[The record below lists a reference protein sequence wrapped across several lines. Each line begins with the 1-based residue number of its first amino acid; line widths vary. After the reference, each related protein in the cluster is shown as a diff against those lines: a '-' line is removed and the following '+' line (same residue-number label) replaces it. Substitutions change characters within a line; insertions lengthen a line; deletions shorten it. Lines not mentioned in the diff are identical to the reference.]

1 MSDADQSEASRT
13 PSKALPL
20 DPTPLVGPRAI
31 GPRPASTYEL
41 LAGSV
46 LAEEDDPH
54 SAALS
59 EAAQELGQLLMPY
72 RFGLEEMLTK
82 INILREELTYRPEG
96 SPIEH
101 VSSRLKSIDSIRAKA
116 SRIGCE
122 FTPEAIAHQI
132 FDIAGIRIVCSFL
145 EDAYWV
151 LSMLTS
157 QPDITVVEIKDYIAD
172 PKPNGYRSLHAI
184 VQVPVFLSDS
194 IREVCVELQVRTV
207 AMDFWAS
214 VEHKIY
220 YKFREEIPTPLGDE
234 LVEAA
239 RVAHELDQRM
249 SDLRETLRGT
259 RPPASS

>member
-1 MSDADQSEASRT
+1 MMDEAERPEASLT
-13 PSKALPL
+13 PS
-20 DPTPLVGPRAI
+20 V
-31 GPRPASTYEL
+31 
-41 LAGSV
+41 
-46 LAEEDDPH
+46 
-54 SAALS
+54 ALS
-59 EAAQELGQLLMPY
+59 EAAQELSQLLMPY
-72 RFGLEEMLTK
+72 RFGLEEMQTK
-82 INILREELTYRPEG
+82 INILREELSHRPEG

-132 FDIAGIRIVCSFL
+132 FDIAGIRVVCSFL

-157 QPDITVVEIKDYIAD
+157 QSDVKVVEIKDYIAD

-184 VQVPVFLSDS
+184 VQIPVFLSDS

-220 YKFREEIPTPLGDE
+220 YKFRQEIPSDLRAE
-234 LVEAA
+234 LSEAA
-239 RVAHELDQRM
+239 QVANELDQRM

-259 RPPASS
+259 SPTRES

>member
-1 MSDADQSEASRT
+1 MSDADQSEARRT
-13 PSKALPL
+13 PAKALPL
-20 DPTPLVGPRAI
+20 DPTPLVGRRPG
-31 GPRPASTYEL
+31 GPRPADTYEL

-46 LAEEDDPH
+46 LAEDDPH

-194 IREVCVELQVRTV
+194 IRQVCVELQVRTV

-249 SDLRETLRGT
+249 SDLRETLRGPK
-259 RPPASS
+259 PPASS

>member
-1 MSDADQSEASRT
+1 MTDLEQDGSPVEQASASQLVADA
-13 PSKALPL
+13 
-20 DPTPLVGPRAI
+20 
-31 GPRPASTYEL
+31 EL
-41 LAGSV
+41 
-46 LAEEDDPH
+46 DPH

-59 EAAQELGQLLMPY
+59 EAAHEVGQLLMPY

-82 INILREELTYRPEG
+82 INILREELSFRPDG

-101 VSSRLKSIDSIRAKA
+101 VSSRLKSIDSLRQKA
-116 SRIGCE
+116 ERIGCE

-132 FDIAGIRIVCSFL
+132 FDVAGIRIVCSFL

-157 QPDITVVEIKDYIAD
+157 QPDVKVIEIKDYIAN

-184 VQVPVFLSDS
+184 VQIPVFLSDS
-194 IREVCVELQVRTV
+194 IRDVCVELQVRTV

-220 YKFREEIPTPLGDE
+220 YKYRQEIPVQLGGE
-234 LVEAA
+234 LAEAA
-239 RVAHELDQRM
+239 KVAHELDQRM
-249 SDLRETLRGT
+249 SDLRESLRGSGA
-259 RPPASS
+259 PPAPRSV

>member
-1 MSDADQSEASRT
+1 MSDPAQQAASAEST
-13 PSKALPL
+13 GAFQ
-20 DPTPLVGPRAI
+20 LVAEH
-31 GPRPASTYEL
+31 EL
-41 LAGSV
+41 
-46 LAEEDDPH
+46 DPH

-59 EAAQELGQLLMPY
+59 EAAQEVGQLLMPY

-82 INILREELTYRPEG
+82 INIIREELSFRPDG

-101 VSSRLKSIDSIRAKA
+101 VSSRLKSIDSIRQKA
-116 SRIGCE
+116 ERLGCE

-132 FDIAGIRIVCSFL
+132 FDVAGIRIVCSFL

-157 QPDITVVEIKDYIAD
+157 QPDVKVIEIKDYIAN

-184 VQVPVFLSDS
+184 IQIPVFLSDS

-220 YKFREEIPTPLGDE
+220 YKYRQEIPLQLGGE
-234 LVEAA
+234 LAEAA
-239 RVAHELDQRM
+239 KVAHELDQRM
-249 SDLRETLRGT
+249 SDLRESLRGALAA
-259 RPPASS
+259 PAPREI

>member
-1 MSDADQSEASRT
+1 MSDAEQDGAPAARAVSASPHQLVAEAD
-13 PSKALPL
+13 L
-20 DPTPLVGPRAI
+20 
-31 GPRPASTYEL
+31 
-41 LAGSV
+41 
-46 LAEEDDPH
+46 DPH

-82 INILREELTYRPEG
+82 INIIREELSFRPEG

-101 VSSRLKSIDSIRAKA
+101 VTSRLKSIDSIRAKA

-132 FDIAGIRIVCSFL
+132 FDIAGIRVVCSFL

-157 QPDITVVEIKDYIAD
+157 QSDVKVIEVKDYIAN

-184 VQVPVFLSDS
+184 VQIPVFLSDS

-220 YKFREEIPTPLGDE
+220 YKFRQDIPLQLGDE
-234 LVEAA
+234 LAQAA
-239 RVAHELDQRM
+239 SVAHELDQRM
-249 SDLRETLRGT
+249 SDLRETLRGSV
-259 RPPASS
+259 PPPRADGA

>member
-1 MSDADQSEASRT
+1 MTDLEQNGARADLANATQLVAEAG
-13 PSKALPL
+13 A
-20 DPTPLVGPRAI
+20 
-31 GPRPASTYEL
+31 
-41 LAGSV
+41 
-46 LAEEDDPH
+46 DPH

-59 EAAQELGQLLMPY
+59 EAAQEVGQLLMPY

-82 INILREELTYRPEG
+82 INILREELSFRTDG

-101 VSSRLKSIDSIRAKA
+101 VSSRLKSIESIRLKA

-122 FTPEAIAHQI
+122 FTPEAITHQI

-157 QPDITVVEIKDYIAD
+157 QPDVKVVEIKDYIAN
-172 PKPNGYRSLHAI
+172 PKPSGYRSLHAI
-184 VQVPVFLSDS
+184 VQIPVFLSDS
-194 IREVCVELQVRTV
+194 IRDVCVELQVRTV

-220 YKFREEIPTPLGDE
+220 YKFREEIPLSLGDE
-234 LVEAA
+234 LAEAA

-249 SDLRETLRGT
+249 SDLRESLRGAGPGGT
-259 RPPASS
+259 AEQA

>member
-1 MSDADQSEASRT
+1 MSDAEQHERAAASA
-13 PSKALPL
+13 SAYQ
-20 DPTPLVGPRAI
+20 LVTE
-31 GPRPASTYEL
+31 SD
-41 LAGSV
+41 V
-46 LAEEDDPH
+46 DPH

-82 INILREELTYRPEG
+82 INILREELSFRPEG

-101 VSSRLKSIDSIRAKA
+101 VTSRLKSVDSIRAKA
-116 SRIGCE
+116 RRIGCE

-132 FDIAGIRIVCSFL
+132 FDIAGIRVVCSFI

-157 QPDITVVEIKDYIAD
+157 QSDVTVVEIKDYIAE

-184 VQVPVFLSDS
+184 VQIPVFLSDS
-194 IREVCVELQVRTV
+194 IRDVCVELQVRTV

-220 YKFREEIPTPLGDE
+220 YKFRQEIPLQLGDE
-234 LVEAA
+234 LSQAA
-239 RVAHELDQRM
+239 SVAHELDQRM
-249 SDLRETLRGT
+249 SDLRETLRT
-259 RPPASS
+259 AAPAPRSDES

>member
-1 MSDADQSEASRT
+1 MTDLEQDGAPAELGTIPQLVAEAE
-13 PSKALPL
+13 A
-20 DPTPLVGPRAI
+20 
-31 GPRPASTYEL
+31 
-41 LAGSV
+41 
-46 LAEEDDPH
+46 DPH

-59 EAAQELGQLLMPY
+59 EAAQEVGQLLMPY
-72 RFGLEEMLTK
+72 RFALEEMLTK
-82 INILREELTYRPEG
+82 INILREELSFRPDG

-101 VSSRLKSIDSIRAKA
+101 VSSRLKSIDSIRMKA

-122 FTPEAIAHQI
+122 FTPEAITHQI

-157 QPDITVVEIKDYIAD
+157 QPDLKVIEIKDYIAN

-184 VQVPVFLSDS
+184 VQIPVFLSDS
-194 IREVCVELQVRTV
+194 IRDVCVELQVRTV

-220 YKFREEIPTPLGDE
+220 YKFREEIPLSLGDE
-234 LVEAA
+234 LAEAA
-239 RVAHELDQRM
+239 SVAHELDQRM
-249 SDLRETLRGT
+249 SDLRESLRGSGA
-259 RPPASS
+259 PAAPGDASSL

>member
-1 MSDADQSEASRT
+1 MSAYDLVEGADAD
-13 PSKALPL
+13 P
-20 DPTPLVGPRAI
+20 
-31 GPRPASTYEL
+31 
-41 LAGSV
+41 
-46 LAEEDDPH
+46 DPH
-54 SAALS
+54 STALT
-59 EAAQELGQLLMPY
+59 EAAHEVGQLLMPY

-101 VSSRLKSIDSIRAKA
+101 VSSRLKSIDSIRDKA
-116 SRIGCE
+116 TRLGCE
-122 FTPEAIAHQI
+122 FTPEAITHQI

-145 EDAYWV
+145 EDTYWV

-157 QPDITVVEIKDYIAD
+157 QPDIKVVEIKDYIAN

-184 VQVPVFLSDS
+184 VQIPVFLSDS
-194 IREVCVELQVRTV
+194 IRDVNVELQVRTV

-220 YKFREEIPTPLGDE
+220 YKFRQEVPQHLSDE
-234 LVEAA
+234 LAEAA

-249 SDLRETLRGT
+249 TDLRETLRGT
-259 RPPASS
+259 SPPPRDDDA

>member
-1 MSDADQSEASRT
+1 MVTRVVPPGRRRAEEHEAMTDLEHDT
-13 PSKALPL
+13 PSADL
-20 DPTPLVGPRAI
+20 TRISQLVA
-31 GPRPASTYEL
+31 E
-41 LAGSV
+41 AG
-46 LAEEDDPH
+46 ADPH

-82 INILREELTYRPEG
+82 INILREELSFRPDG

-101 VSSRLKSIDSIRAKA
+101 VSSRVKSIDSLRMKA
-116 SRIGCE
+116 ARLGCE

-151 LSMLTS
+151 LSMLTN
-157 QPDITVVEIKDYIAD
+157 QPDVKVVEIKDYIAH

-194 IREVCVELQVRTV
+194 IRDVSVELQVRTV

-220 YKFREEIPTPLGDE
+220 YRFREEIPLQLGDE
-234 LVEAA
+234 LAEAA
-239 RVAHELDQRM
+239 SVAHELDQRM
-249 SDLRETLRGT
+249 SDLRQSVRDVVAATKPDG
-259 RPPASS
+259 A

>member
-1 MSDADQSEASRT
+1 MSDLEQERSPAEAAS
-13 PSKALPL
+13 AAQ
-20 DPTPLVGPRAI
+20 LV
-31 GPRPASTYEL
+31 
-41 LAGSV
+41 
-46 LAEEDDPH
+46 AEAEAEGDPH
-54 SAALS
+54 SAVLS

-82 INILREELTYRPEG
+82 INILREELSLRPEG

-101 VSSRLKSIDSIRAKA
+101 VSSRLKSIDSIRQKA
-116 SRIGCE
+116 ARIGCE
-122 FTPEAIAHQI
+122 VSPQAIAHQI

-157 QPDITVVEIKDYIAD
+157 QPDVKVIEIKDYIAN

-184 VQVPVFLSDS
+184 VQIPVFLSDS
-194 IREVCVELQVRTV
+194 IRDVCVELQVRTV

-220 YKFREEIPTPLGDE
+220 YKFREEIPLHLGDE
-234 LVEAA
+234 LAEAA
-239 RVAHELDQRM
+239 KVAHELDQRM
-249 SDLRETLRGT
+249 SDLRESLRGVMA
-259 RPPASS
+259 PPADQDQA

>member
-1 MSDADQSEASRT
+1 MSYPERNGSSA
-13 PSKALPL
+13 ALAAAHPPAV
-20 DPTPLVGPRAI
+20 DPDPR
-31 GPRPASTYEL
+31 
-41 LAGSV
+41 
-46 LAEEDDPH
+46 

-82 INILREELTYRPEG
+82 INILREELSFRPDG

-132 FDIAGIRIVCSFL
+132 FDIAGIRVVCSFL

-157 QPDITVVEIKDYIAD
+157 QPDVKVIEIKDYIAN

-184 VQVPVFLSDS
+184 VQIPVFLSDS
-194 IREVCVELQVRTV
+194 IRDVCVELQVRTV

-220 YKFREEIPTPLGDE
+220 YKFREDIPMQVGGE
-234 LVEAA
+234 LAEAA
-239 RVAHELDQRM
+239 RVAHELDQKM
-249 SDLRETLRGT
+249 SDLRESLRGT
-259 RPPASS
+259 GSDPAPNDA

>member
-1 MSDADQSEASRT
+1 MSAYDLVDDAD
-13 PSKALPL
+13 P
-20 DPTPLVGPRAI
+20 
-31 GPRPASTYEL
+31 
-41 LAGSV
+41 
-46 LAEEDDPH
+46 DPH
-54 SAALS
+54 SVALS
-59 EAAQELGQLLMPY
+59 EAAHEVAQLLMPY
-72 RFGLEEMLTK
+72 RFGLEEMQTK
-82 INILREELTYRPEG
+82 INILREELAFRPEG

-116 SRIGCE
+116 ARIGCE
-122 FTPEAIAHQI
+122 VTAEAIPHQI

-157 QPDITVVEIKDYIAD
+157 QPDVKVVELKDYIAN

-184 VQVPVFLSDS
+184 VQIPVFLSDS

-220 YKFREEIPTPLGDE
+220 YKFRQEIPRHLTGE
-234 LVEAA
+234 LAEAA

-259 RPPASS
+259 IPAPREDDA

>member
-1 MSDADQSEASRT
+1 MSDPEHDGSPANLAS
-13 PSKALPL
+13 AAQ
-20 DPTPLVGPRAI
+20 LVSA
-31 GPRPASTYEL
+31 TEL
-41 LAGSV
+41 H
-46 LAEEDDPH
+46 PH

-72 RFGLEEMLTK
+72 RFALEEMMTK
-82 INILREELTYRPEG
+82 INIIREELSFRPDG

-101 VSSRLKSIDSIRAKA
+101 VSSRLKSIDSLRQKA
-116 SRIGCE
+116 ERLGCE

-132 FDIAGIRIVCSFL
+132 FDVAGIRIVCSFI

-157 QPDITVVEIKDYIAD
+157 QPDVKVIEIKDYIGN

-184 VQVPVFLSDS
+184 VQIPVFLSDS

-220 YKFREEIPTPLGDE
+220 YKFRQEIPLQLGDE
-234 LVEAA
+234 LAEAA
-239 RVAHELDQRM
+239 TVAHELDQRM
-249 SDLRETLRGT
+249 SDLRESLRGAGAPH
-259 RPPASS
+259 PPVEE

>member
-1 MSDADQSEASRT
+1 MSDAEQDGAPAAPAVS
-13 PSKALPL
+13 
-20 DPTPLVGPRAI
+20 
-31 GPRPASTYEL
+31 ASTHQL
-41 LAGSV
+41 VADTDV
-46 LAEEDDPH
+46 DPH

-82 INILREELTYRPEG
+82 INIIREELSFRPEG

-101 VSSRLKSIDSIRAKA
+101 VTSRLKSIDSIRAKA

-132 FDIAGIRIVCSFL
+132 FDIAGIRVVCSFL

-157 QPDITVVEIKDYIAD
+157 QSDVKVIEVKDYIAD

-184 VQVPVFLSDS
+184 VQIPVFLSDS

-220 YKFREEIPTPLGDE
+220 YKFRQEIPVQLGDE
-234 LVEAA
+234 LAEAA
-239 RVAHELDQRM
+239 SVAHELDQRM
-249 SDLRETLRGT
+249 SDLRETLRGVV
-259 RPPASS
+259 PPARSDAS